1 MAIISTLEARVGTAW
16 LVVSGG
22 EQQRL
27 ATCAGS
33 CSASALGTTQRKS
46 NERIFA
52 RTSLKIRQL
61 HLSPNPVI
69 RFPSVPSYFCYQ
81 PISKFLKFGREQM
94 LLPNLLGSGLPGAG
108 PPGTDVLINTIA
120 ELALRTRLQK
130 SELVQVRVNSSAL
143 ELLSGT
149 LGGVKVRKSF
159 SAAQNFRCL
168 KLALPN
174 NFRGPKPPA
183 ARRTPCIS
191 A

>member
-1 MAIISTLEARVGTAW
+1 
-16 LVVSGG
+16 
-22 EQQRL
+22 
-27 ATCAGS
+27 
-33 CSASALGTTQRKS
+33 
-46 NERIFA
+46 
-52 RTSLKIRQL
+52 
-61 HLSPNPVI
+61 
-69 RFPSVPSYFCYQ
+69 
-81 PISKFLKFGREQM
+81 M

-159 SAAQNFRCL
+159 PQNFRCL
-168 KLALPN
+168 KLPVPN

-183 ARRTPCIS
+183 ARCTPCIS